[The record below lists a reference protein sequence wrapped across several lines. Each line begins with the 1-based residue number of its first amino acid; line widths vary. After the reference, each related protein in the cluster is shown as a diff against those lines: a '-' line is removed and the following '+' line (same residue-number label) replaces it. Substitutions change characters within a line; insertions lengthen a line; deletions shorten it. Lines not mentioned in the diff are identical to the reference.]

1 MNILYYVVQ
10 CETAE
15 SQFDIDF
22 EKTPHFSSPAEAEQH
37 AIKLEKE
44 TGLNHWVVTVRETQ
58 VQVVFCMKGG

>member
-1 MNILYYVVQ
+1 MNVLYYVVQ

-22 EKTPHFSSPAEAEQH
+22 EKTPHFPSPEDAERH

-44 TGLNHWVVTVRETQ
+44 TGLNHWVVTVRETH
-58 VQVVFCMKGG
+58 V